1 MKYFKKTF
9 LWIIILAALAGYFY
23 LDVET
28 TKKKEIEK
36 EEATRLLPFKPSEV
50 LELELKKEGS
60 LLLLQRWEDGWRIE
74 KPIKAKADSKAL
86 EKILGYI
93 TQSRNDAE
101 YVMDENPT
109 QERLAEFGLINPQL
123 EVTLRVGREL
133 TPYTLIFGERAPTK
147 GVAFAILKGSPK
159 VYRVLADARAEADQS
174 LYYFR
179 DKTIFRTEP
188 NMVDKVEIVKDNKK
202 IKCELPMEEKG
213 KWEIVSPVKAR
224 ADMIKIIEIVSK
236 FKDSEIKE
244 FIDESPKDLK
254 AYGLYPVKTKLSIW
268 LSGDESPTETIFI
281 GDRDKKKRGYFA
293 KLEKKDNVFLVEEN
307 MVDLLPDDAEVLRE
321 RSILFFE
328 EEKVNKIEVKYPDRE
343 MVVAKTPEFEWKIL
357 KPKESEFDFNIVK
370 EFLKSIRE
378 FKIREFISE
387 GHEGLKTYGLDR
399 PAIKLL
405 IWEEGNKIPHELNI
419 GSISGKGDGIYVW
432 TGEQDSVVLIDEKI
446 RVVVDENFK
455 SQISGHPR

>member
-28 TKKKEIEK
+28 TKKKETKK
-36 EEATRLLPFKPSEV
+36 EEASRLLPFKPSEV
-50 LELELKKEGS
+50 LELELKKGDGIIVV
-60 LLLLQRWEDGWRIE
+60 QRWEDGWRIE
-74 KPIKAKADSKAL
+74 KPIKVKADSKAV
-86 EKILGYI
+86 EKALSYI
-93 TQSRNDAE
+93 TQSRNDAD

-123 EVTLRVGREL
+123 EVTLRIGKTL
-133 TPYTLIFGERAPTK
+133 TPYTLIFGERAPTQ

-202 IKCELPMEEKG
+202 VRCELPMEEEG

-224 ADMIKIIEIVSK
+224 ADMIKIIEIVAK
-236 FKDSEIKE
+236 FKNSEIKE
-244 FIDESPKDLK
+244 FIDEEPKDLK
-254 AYGLYPVKTKLSIW
+254 AYGLFPVKTKLSIW

-281 GDRDKKKRGYFA
+281 GERDKKKRGYLA
-293 KLEKKDNVFLVEEN
+293 KLEKKDNVFLIEED
-307 MVDLLPDDAEVLRE
+307 MVDLLPDDAEDLRE
-321 RSILFFE
+321 RSVLFFE
-328 EEKVNKIEVKYPDRE
+328 EGKVNKIEVKYPDRE
-343 MVVAKTPEFEWKIL
+343 MVVIKTPPPDIEWKTL
-357 KPKESEFDFNIVK
+357 KPREEIFDVNIIK
-370 EFLKSIRE
+370 EFFNRIKE
-378 FKIREFISE
+378 FKIKEFISE
-387 GHEGLKTYGLDR
+387 GHEGLKTYGLDS

-405 IWEEGNKIPHELNI
+405 IWEEGNKSPHELNI
-419 GSISGKGDGIYVW
+419 GNISSQGDGIYAW
-432 TGEQDSVVLIDEKI
+432 TGEQDTIVLLDNKI
-446 RVVVDENFK
+446 KGVIKDSF
-455 SQISGHPR
+455 

>member
-1 MKYFKKTF
+1 M
-9 LWIIILAALAGYFY
+9 AGLAGYFY

-50 LELELKKEGS
+50 LELELKKDGN
-60 LLLLQRWEDGWRIE
+60 LTLLQRWEDGWRVE
-74 KPIKAKADSKAL
+74 KPIKAKADNKAVEKAL
-86 EKILGYI
+86 DYI
-93 TQSRNDAE
+93 TQSKNDAE
-101 YVMDENPT
+101 YVMDEKPT

-123 EVTLRVGREL
+123 EVTLRVGKTL
-133 TPYTLIFGERAPTK
+133 KPYTLIFGERAPTK

-202 IKCELPMEEKG
+202 VRCELPMEEEG
-213 KWEIVSPVKAR
+213 KWEIVSPIKGR

-244 FIDESPKDLK
+244 FIDEEPKDLK

-307 MVDLLPDDAEVLRE
+307 MVDLLPEDAEKLRE
-321 RSILFFE
+321 RSILFIE

-343 MVVAKTPEFEWKIL
+343 IVVAKTLDPEVGWKIL
-357 KPKESEFDFNIVK
+357 KPRESEFDFNIVK
-370 EFLKSIRE
+370 EFLKNVRE
-378 FKIREFISE
+378 FKIKEFISE
-387 GHEGLKTYGLDR
+387 GHEGLKTYGLDK

-405 IWEEGNKIPHELNI
+405 IWEEGNKTPHELNI
-419 GSISGKGDGIYVW
+419 GSISSKGDGIYVW

-446 RVVVDENFK
+446 KGVIKESF
-455 SQISGHPR
+455 I

>member
-9 LWIIILAALAGYFY
+9 LWIIILAGLAGYFY

-36 EEATRLLPFKPSEV
+36 EEATRLLPFKPLDV
-50 LELELKKEGS
+50 LELELKKGDGVIVV
-60 LLLLQRWEDGWRIE
+60 QRWEDGWRIE
-74 KPIKAKADSKAL
+74 KPIKAKADSKAV
-86 EKILGYI
+86 EKALGYI
-93 TQSRNDAE
+93 TQSKNDAE

-109 QERLAEFGLINPQL
+109 QERLAEFGLIKPQL
-123 EVTLRVGREL
+123 EVTLRVGKEL

-179 DKTIFRTEP
+179 DKTIFKTEP
-188 NMVDKVEIVKDNKK
+188 NMVDKVEILKDNKK
-202 IKCELPMEEKG
+202 IKCELPMEG
-213 KWEIVSPVKAR
+213 KWNIISPIKGR

-244 FIDESPKDLK
+244 FIDEEPKDLK

-268 LSGDESPTETIFI
+268 LSGDESPTETVFI

-293 KLEKKDNVFLVEEN
+293 KLEKKDNVFLIEEN
-307 MVDLLPDDAEVLRE
+307 MVDLLPVDAEELRE

-343 MVVAKTPEFEWKIL
+343 IVVAKTPEFEWKTL
-357 KPKESEFDFNIVK
+357 KPRESEFDFNIVK
-370 EFLKSIRE
+370 EFLKNIRE
-378 FKIREFISE
+378 FKIKEFVSE
-387 GHEGLKTYGLDR
+387 GHEGLKTYGLDK

-446 RVVVDENFK
+446 KGVINENFK

>member
-9 LWIIILAALAGYFY
+9 LWIIILAGLAGYFY

-50 LELELKKEGS
+50 LELEVKKEGS
-60 LLLLQRWEDGWRIE
+60 IILLQRWEDGWRVE
-74 KPIKAKADSKAL
+74 KPIKAKADSKAV
-86 EKILGYI
+86 EKALGYI

-109 QERLAEFGLINPQL
+109 QERLAEFGLIKPQL
-123 EVTLRVGREL
+123 EVTLRVGKEL

-179 DKTIFRTEP
+179 DKTIFKTEP
-188 NMVDKVEIVKDNKK
+188 NMVDKVEILKDNKK
-202 IKCELPMEEKG
+202 IKCELPMEG
-213 KWEIVSPVKAR
+213 KWNIISPIKGR

-244 FIDESPKDLK
+244 FIDEEPKDLK

-268 LSGDESPTETIFI
+268 LSGDESPTETVFI

-293 KLEKKDNVFLVEEN
+293 KLEKKDNVFLIEEN
-307 MVDLLPDDAEVLRE
+307 MVDLLPVDAEELRE

-328 EEKVNKIEVKYPDRE
+328 EEKVNKIEIKYPDRE
-343 MVVAKTPEFEWKIL
+343 IVVAKTPEFEWKTL
-357 KPKESEFDFNIVK
+357 KPRESEFDFNIVK
-370 EFLKSIRE
+370 EFLKNIRE
-378 FKIREFISE
+378 FKIKEFVSE

-405 IWEEGNKIPHELNI
+405 IWEEGNKTPHELNI

-446 RVVVDENFK
+446 KGVVKESF
-455 SQISGHPR
+455 I